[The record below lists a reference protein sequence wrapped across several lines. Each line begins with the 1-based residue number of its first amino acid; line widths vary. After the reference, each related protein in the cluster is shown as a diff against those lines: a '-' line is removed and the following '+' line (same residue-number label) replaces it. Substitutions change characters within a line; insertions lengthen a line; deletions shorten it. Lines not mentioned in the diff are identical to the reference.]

1 MSVERR
7 SGGRWRVRWREAGR
21 NRSREFER
29 KRDAEAFDAEVR
41 RRRQLGALATLD
53 AGGESLDEFVA
64 GTWAPN
70 HAALLAPATQAL
82 YTHLYD
88 RHIGP
93 RLGATALR
101 DLNAETIASWQADL
115 LAAKVGPPTVRKS
128 ITLLGGILQRAAE
141 GGRIAHNPQRVVRKA
156 RVPRADEIRPLPP
169 AEIEAVRRALRNREG
184 ASERHWDGLD
194 LGHRDAVLV
203 SLLGYAGLRPQEAR
217 GLRWRDVRDQ
227 TLLVKAPKTGTTR
240 TVRLLA
246 PLRLDLAEWRMAQ
259 GRPARDAPVVPGADG
274 GEWTAT
280 GYADWRGETWA
291 AGLERAKVA
300 RCRPYDLRHSFASLL
315 LHEGRSVIY
324 VARQLGHGAE
334 LTLRTYG
341 HVIDELEGAPSL
353 DAEAA
358 IRAARGELVPN
369 QYPNAAGGAV
379 EAGA

>member
-1 MSVERR
+1 MSVERAA
-7 SGGRWRVRWREAGR
+7 GGWRVRWREAGR
-21 NRSREFER
+21 GRSRRFDR

-53 AGGESLDEFVA
+53 AGGESLDEYVA
-64 GTWAPN
+64 GTWAPA

-82 YTHLYD
+82 YSHLYD

-93 RLGATALR
+93 MLGATSLR
-101 DLNAETIASWQADL
+101 DLNAEAIARWQAGL
-115 LAAKVGPPTVRKS
+115 LAAGVGPPTVRKS

-156 RVPRADEIRPLPP
+156 RVPRGEEIRPLPP
-169 AEIEAVRRALRNREG
+169 AEVEAIRRALRAREG
-184 ASERHWDGLD
+184 ASERHWGGLD

-203 SLLGYAGLRPQEAR
+203 SLLAYAGLRPQEAR
-217 GLRWRDVRDQ
+217 GLLWRDVRDQ
-227 TLLVKAPKTGTTR
+227 TLMVRSPKTGEHR

-246 PLRLDLAEWRMAQ
+246 PLRRDLAEWRMAG
-259 GRPARDAPVVPGADG
+259 GRPAADAPVIPGSDG
-274 GEWTAT
+274 GPWPAG
-280 GYADWRGETWA
+280 GYARWRTTSWLP
-291 AGLERAKVA
+291 GLKRAKAA

-341 HVIDELEGAPSL
+341 HVIDELDGAPQL
-353 DAEAA
+353 EAEAA
-358 IRAARGELVPN
+358 IRAARGELVSAECLE
-369 QYPNAAGGAV
+369 AAGGQG
-379 EAGA
+379 EGGA